1 METSVLLE
9 AIRARGAVLFGT
21 GFVAERV
28 ARVLEERGLG
38 ACLQGFLVS
47 QAHTDS
53 FCARPVWTL
62 GEYARRVSDDREP
75 PLLCLAVHAS
85 LRDEVEQMLRGAGLT
100 EYVWIYPNYLELAWG
115 EKARTAELRICDLL
129 ARQEED
135 QYWIS
140 VRYAALKE
148 CLAGVK
154 DGPAAALYTKAAG
167 RFSRAETARRRLDY
181 AATVAR
187 SIRDGDYDESQ
198 PILIDE
204 HWRVIDGLHR
214 LAACILAGRESIPC
228 RIVPAR
234 EDFEQFFPE
243 ANRLTKAAQRAA
255 GLDEEEQALLEETRR
270 ALPGAAQRQ
279 QKPEISVILP
289 VYNVEDYL
297 DQCLESVTGQSFR
310 AIEIL
315 LIDDGSK
322 DGSLAGCRDWAA
334 RDPRIAVIHRA
345 NGGVASARNLG
356 LLLARGEYIAFVD
369 PDDWLDLSY
378 LEKLYAAAREADA
391 DYAECDL
398 WRYDNRSGR
407 QIYRSC
413 YGRMGRAYTL
423 AEHMKY
429 GPTAT
434 YKAISRRSLWRD
446 NGVEMPSCSF
456 ESPAVYSLLLALSR
470 RTVNVR
476 EALYYYRRFRENS
489 LIETGY
495 AVQGGQ
501 ADERLGIDAMC
512 FLIEE
517 FQRTGLYE
525 RFAGVLEGVVKY
537 RLSDILAMQYHRR
550 SPENFRT
557 LVQNYRSF
565 LASRFPEGRNEPY
578 VTWGGYNLNRIL
590 SHLNWLHDPGARV
603 NFASLAG
610 LLGEGEPEL
619 ALTHP
624 NRYRQLMLERERTRG
639 YWEMLETLQPRFLF
653 LDLIEE
659 RFDLLELDGR
669 LFTRSDAFDGATFRY
684 CGREGL
690 SAGELAACGR
700 SIPRDS
706 DEAAALWETACRRF
720 VAETRRRCPDL
731 RFVIVENYLSES
743 VGDLESREPF
753 AERESIRHRNEI
765 LRREY
770 GVLKSLLP
778 EATVI
783 APAGDELYFTDRRY
797 EYGAIPS
804 HLNEIENQRIAKAIE
819 EAL

>member
-9 AIRARGAVLFGT
+9 AIKARGAVLFGT
-21 GFVAERV
+21 GFVAERA
-28 ARVLEERGLG
+28 ARILEERGLG
-38 ACLQGFLVS
+38 ACLRGFLVS
-47 QAHTDS
+47 RTRTGS
-53 FCARPVWTL
+53 FCGRPVWSV
-62 GEYARRVSDDREP
+62 GEYVQRLPDDREP
-75 PLLCLAVHAS
+75 LLCVAVHAS
-85 LRDEVEQMLRGAGLT
+85 LRDEVERLLQRAGLK
-100 EYVWIYPNYLELAWG
+100 EFVWIYQNYLELAWG
-115 EKARTAELRICDLL
+115 EKAREAELRVCDLL

-140 VRYAALKE
+140 VRCAALKE
-148 CLAGVK
+148 RLAGVE
-154 DGPAAALYTKAAG
+154 DGPVAALYVKAAE
-167 RFSRAETARRRLDY
+167 RFSRADTARSRLDY
-181 AATVAR
+181 AAAVAR
-187 SIRDGDYDESQ
+187 SIRDGGYDEEQ

-204 HWRVIDGLHR
+204 RWRVIDGLHR

-234 EDFEQFFPE
+234 EDFEQFFPA
-243 ANRLTKAAQRAA
+243 ANRLTKTAQRAA
-255 GLDEEEQALLEETRR
+255 GLDEAEQALLDEMRR
-270 ALPGAAQRQ
+270 ALPGVAQRQ
-279 QKPEISVILP
+279 EKPEISVILP
-289 VYNVEDYL
+289 VYNVEDYM

-322 DGSLAGCRDWAA
+322 DASLVKCRDWAA

-378 LEKLYAAAREADA
+378 LEKLYAAACEADA

-489 LIETGY
+489 LIETY
-495 AVQGGQ
+495 ATQGGR
-501 ADERLGIDAMC
+501 AYERLAIDAMC

-525 RFAGVLEGVVKY
+525 CFAGVLEGVVKY

-619 ALTHP
+619 ALAHP

-639 YWEMLETLQPRFLF
+639 YWDLLETLQPRYLF

-690 SAGELAACGR
+690 SAEELAACGR
-700 SIPRDS
+700 IIPRDS

-720 VAETRRRCPDL
+720 TEETRRRCPEL
-731 RFVIVENYLSES
+731 RFVIVENYLSET

-753 AERESIRHRNEI
+753 AERERIRRSNEI

-770 GVLKSLLP
+770 AVLKSLLP

-783 APAGDELYFTDRRY
+783 APAEDELYFTDRRY

-804 HLNEIENQRIAKAIE
+804 HLNEIENQRIAEAIA